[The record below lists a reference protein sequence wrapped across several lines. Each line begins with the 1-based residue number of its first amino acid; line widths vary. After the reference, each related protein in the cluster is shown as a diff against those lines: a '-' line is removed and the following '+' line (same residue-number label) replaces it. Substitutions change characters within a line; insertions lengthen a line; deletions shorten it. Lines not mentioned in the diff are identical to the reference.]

1 MSSHNEQVQPTRFDP
16 APPPEPAT
24 EASTAVQATGGAPS
38 WVVPALLGLL
48 LAAAVVVFWLPGK
61 VSAPQSADPAASVTA
76 AKETTAADNGA
87 GKGKATEATE
97 EASPWSDA
105 QLAKLRKDAQ
115 DVLGELL
122 DVQFR
127 LEERSVSVWAE
138 QAFGSATT
146 TAERGDSEY
155 KERKFIEAK
164 ASYEDALAQL
174 LALEAGIPNAFDEQ
188 LEVARLAIESGDADA
203 ATTAL
208 ELAALI
214 EPGEPRLAPM
224 QARLASLPAL
234 LEQLASAATSE
245 AEGDLAGAEQT
256 LKVATGL
263 DPAHQRAATE
273 LERVSAAYN
282 AQQFNDAMSDG
293 YAALDE
299 SRFDTARGAF
309 RRADTLQPGSSE
321 AASAMQEV
329 AAAETAA
336 KLGRLQRQ
344 GSSYES
350 EEKWQEAVK
359 AYNTALAIDS
369 NILFARE
376 GLARSEPRARLH
388 KQFQAAIDE
397 PNRLSDTAV
406 AETTE
411 KLLRQARNL
420 TPKGPVLSRQ
430 LDQLDTLLKL
440 ANTPIDVTLRSDLET
455 EVIVYK
461 VARLGRFEQHR
472 LQLRPGKYTAVG
484 TRTGYRDV
492 RRNFEISHQNPI
504 GPVTIACT
512 EKI

>member
-1 MSSHNEQVQPTRFDP
+1 
-16 APPPEPAT
+16 
-24 EASTAVQATGGAPS
+24 
-38 WVVPALLGLL
+38 VVPALLGLL

-138 QAFGSATT
+138 QAFGSATA

-155 KERKFIEAK
+155 KERKFIDAK

-234 LEQLASAATSE
+234 LEQLTSAAASE

-256 LKVATGL
+256 LKGGHRTG
-263 DPAHQRAATE
+263 
-273 LERVSAAYN
+273 
-282 AQQFNDAMSDG
+282 
-293 YAALDE
+293 
-299 SRFDTARGAF
+299 
-309 RRADTLQPGSSE
+309 
-321 AASAMQEV
+321 ASQC
-329 AAAETAA
+329 
-336 KLGRLQRQ
+336 RLQCPT
-344 GSSYES
+344 
-350 EEKWQEAVK
+350 V
-359 AYNTALAIDS
+359 
-369 NILFARE
+369 
-376 GLARSEPRARLH
+376 
-388 KQFQAAIDE
+388 
-397 PNRLSDTAV
+397 
-406 AETTE
+406 
-411 KLLRQARNL
+411 
-420 TPKGPVLSRQ
+420 
-430 LDQLDTLLKL
+430 
-440 ANTPIDVTLRSDLET
+440 
-455 EVIVYK
+455 
-461 VARLGRFEQHR
+461 
-472 LQLRPGKYTAVG
+472 
-484 TRTGYRDV
+484 
-492 RRNFEISHQNPI
+492 
-504 GPVTIACT
+504 
-512 EKI
+512 